1 MDKRKLLRAAPP
13 SKSSKIVQIHL
24 SPTHYEWIYW
34 RAFERN
40 LSLNDAFRELIQM
53 GKEATPEPNGEA
65 RQRPCGGP
73 ERSEGIAVSENRKWS
88 T

>member
-34 RAFERN
+34 YAFDHN
-40 LSLNDAFRELIQM
+40 LSLNDAFRELIQKV
-53 GKEATPEPNGEA
+53 KEATPEPKGEA
-65 RQRPCGGP
+65 RSAPAQAL
-73 ERSEGIAVSENRKWS
+73 SEAKEWP
-88 T
+88 